1 MMVAILITILE
12 TTPVKAEINLMM
24 ILIKIL
30 LTWVGSNNL
39 LLIDLNSDSSF
50 MIGMKT

>member
-1 MMVAILITILE
+1 MVAILITILE
-12 TTPVKAEINLMM
+12 TIPVKAEIKPMM

-39 LLIDLNSDSSF
+39 LLIDLNSDSSC

>member
-1 MMVAILITILE
+1 MMVAILMLILE
-12 TTPVKAEINLMM
+12 TTLVKAEINPMM
-24 ILIKIL
+24 ILIKML

>member
-12 TTPVKAEINLMM
+12 TIPVKAEIKPMM

-30 LTWVGSNNL
+30 LTWVGFNNL
-39 LLIDLNSDSSF
+39 LLIDLNLDSSF